1 MKTGVTA
8 PTMNH
13 STEATMKKLSSI
25 LLAIA
30 VLLTL
35 ANPSAASV
43 PTAGTSGAATIYAAA
58 VCKDSAIVTVNGTS
72 TNATNRIRVRL
83 NAPDANGK
91 YYLHKETYSGN
102 FGSGDFTLP
111 IVVSYSQRQLVD
123 GKLVYIDV
131 QLQGLSG
138 NTFVDL
144 GPQQTVSATV
154 ADKFCKNKCLLT
166 ISSTDKA
173 PVNGVITLRT
183 HYGSLFRPE
192 GRLYGAMP
200 VSAGQ
205 RLQNTFPA
213 LPCNFTARVWYYPS
227 TGKDRTP
234 RLLNSQYWPD
244 GYGLSGD
251 PAIVYATSFAR
262 SVKATAPLEPDDPY
276 AP

>member
-1 MKTGVTA
+1 
-8 PTMNH
+8 
-13 STEATMKKLSSI
+13 MKKLSSL
-25 LLAIA
+25 LLAMA
-30 VLLTL
+30 VWLTL
-35 ANPSAASV
+35 VNPIAASA
-43 PTAGTSGAATIYAAA
+43 PAAATAGAAYIYAVA
-58 VCKDSAIVTVNGTS
+58 VCKDSAVVTVNGTS

-102 FGSGDFTLP
+102 FGSGDFVLP
-111 IVVSYSQRQLVD
+111 IVVSYSKQQLAD

-154 ADKFCKNKCLLT
+154 SDKFCKNKCLLT
-166 ISSTDKA
+166 LSSSDKA
-173 PVNGVITLRT
+173 PANGVITLRT

-192 GRLYGAMP
+192 GRLYGVLP
-200 VSAGQ
+200 ISAGQ

-213 LPCNFTARVWYYPS
+213 LPCNATARIWYYPA